1 MSISFKDDLPVTV
14 AVEPLSTG
22 AILTLVGMIGSV
34 ASFIILILKVIFCYG
49 LFVLI
54 IFYIFANVFHLFGG
68 FSVWIWLGERL
79 LGTSECIPI
88 IPP

>member
-1 MSISFKDDLPVTV
+1 MEPSFKADQPVSV

-22 AILTLVGMIGSV
+22 AILTVVGMIGSV
-34 ASFIILILKVIFCYG
+34 ASAIILILKVIFCYG

-68 FSVWIWLGERL
+68 FSVWIWLGQRL
-79 LGTSECIPI
+79 LGTKECIPV